1 MRTSIAW
8 LCCVAAL
15 AFGASAGAD
24 PANGLSVTGRGEIS
38 REPDLARFTFEV
50 VRQGTDAAALKQDVD
65 KVTGA
70 VVALAEKLGVARD
83 AITAAIVQ
91 VRPEYRYVDGRST
104 LEGVNVSRTIRVDL
118 KDLRRYGD
126 LTDGAIAAGVN
137 QLQNVEL
144 DFADRA
150 ALERQAL
157 DAAIDQAKNEA
168 EHVASRLGMK
178 LGRVLDAQVQD
189 TGGPIM
195 PMPLGLARQKAAA
208 ADDFRPGTLRVERQ
222 IQIRYELVVP

>member
-1 MRTSIAW
+1 MRTSFAW

-15 AFGASAGAD
+15 TFSGVAWAD
-24 PANGLSVTGRGEIS
+24 AANGLSITGRGEIT

-50 VRQGTDAAALKQDVD
+50 VRQGTDASALKQEVD

-91 VRPEYRYVDGRST
+91 IRPEYRYVDGRST

-144 DFADRA
+144 DFADRT

-168 EHVASRLGMK
+168 EHVASRLGMR
-178 LGRVLDAQVQD
+178 LGRVLDALVQD

-195 PMPLGLARQKAAA
+195 PMPLGMARQKAAA

-222 IQIRYELVVP
+222 IQVRYELVVP

>member
-8 LCCVAAL
+8 LCVVSLGFA
-15 AFGASAGAD
+15 AGAWGD
-24 PANGLSVTGRGEIS
+24 TSNGLYVTGLGEVS
-38 REPDLARFTFEV
+38 KEPDLARFTFDV
-50 VRQGTDAAALKQDVD
+50 VRQGTDAVAMKQDVD

-70 VVALAEKLGVARD
+70 VVALAEKLGVKRD
-83 AITAAIVQ
+83 DITAAVIQ

-104 LEGVNVSRTIRVDL
+104 LEGVTVSRTIRVDL

-150 ALERQAL
+150 ALELQAL
-157 DAAIDQAKNEA
+157 DAAIEHAKSEA
-168 EHVASRLGMK
+168 EHVASRLGVR
-178 LGRVLDAQVQD
+178 LGRVLEVQLQD
-189 TGGPIM
+189 TGSAMPI
-195 PMPLGLARQKAAA
+195 PLGVARAKAAV
-208 ADDFRPGTLRVERQ
+208 ADDFRPGTLRVERRLQ
-222 IQIRYELVVP
+222 VRYELVVP